1 MEKQP
6 PSRQPSRYRSTR
18 RGTRPATDKAC
29 APTNRHPEPPSAPP
43 EDSTPQISR
52 SMSRYR
58 RYRREIADVDKMP
71 GKTPSVSSCARAL
84 APAASLPDKA
94 KLHHTVEEEQLRE
107 KHRLDAMAQLTGG
120 SHEVKAHKS
129 SSHPVAQ
136 LAQHE
141 YVDDGSRLPMRA
153 RWPETNNSDKEH
165 RPPSNPSTN
174 SSGRKSFL
182 QRVKLSKSKECVEKD
197 LSRPRYIGV
206 GGGGIVPGTDAP
218 ISAVNA
224 GERMVRVQYSDNCV
238 SLPVTPSTLV
248 SDLLLSASEKLSRD
262 IDAEKFI
269 MIESFQQVGLQR
281 PLRRYEHVREVMNS
295 WAHDSDN
302 RLIVIP
308 PSSMDVLDQVD
319 AQRVPSEKPVETTVY
334 LYYSQRP
341 RKWDKRYV
349 TLRAD
354 GQIMISKKEKSKD
367 CTNICHLSDF
377 DIYSPSARAI
387 AKDVKPPKKICF
399 AIKSLQKSSMFLS
412 TENFVHFF
420 STNDRAT
427 ADQWYRTVQQWRSWY
442 LVNTLGAVHSAES
455 EKNIPKR
462 TLTNKSVRRISMD
475 VPDVPLVDLIPS
487 DPEPLTRVRP
497 SMDQS
502 RPSAPRDGFDRK
514 KSTREHGRPL
524 SRHFQE
530 PLSLNL
536 HIPTGSHDDNS
547 MIQSLNHGQDE
558 EETFSP
564 TGLLGRTYTQ
574 RQQVMRERQESEKRA
589 NQEAFIG
596 TGLLA
601 EIQPHAPI
609 SMAPTQS
616 PAMPTRSKSVRSV
629 KSVKQATKPL
639 VDLTP
644 VFQEPPQHTRK
655 GRGVTVEPGVL
666 LIDAATGPELA
677 PGCTSIPPAL
687 AWRRPSVPVTDVP
700 PVPPVPQMRHR
711 SNTARSVRHVQT
723 GTNAV
728 GTSPS
733 SPAVPFLPNSL
744 LANARST
751 NAQAPPTGHGVATG
765 DRNATRPML
774 DMSPENP
781 FAEGSLLHQL

>member
-18 RGTRPATDKAC
+18 KGTRPATDKVC
-29 APTNRHPEPPSAPP
+29 APTNRQPEPSSAPP

-58 RYRREIADVDKMP
+58 RYRREIADDEKMP
-71 GKTPSVSSCARAL
+71 AKTPSVSSCARAP
-84 APAASLPDKA
+84 PAAPLPDKA
-94 KLHHTVEEEQLRE
+94 KVHHTVEEEQMRE
-107 KHRLDAMAQLTGG
+107 KHRLDTMAQLTGG

-129 SSHPVAQ
+129 SSHVAAQ
-136 LAQHE
+136 PAQHE

-153 RWPETNNSDKEH
+153 RRPETNNSDKEH
-165 RPPSNPSTN
+165 RPSSNPSTN

-182 QRVKLSKSKECVEKD
+182 QKVKLSKSKGCAEKE
-197 LSRPRYIGV
+197 LSGPRYIGV

-224 GERMVRVQYSDNCV
+224 GERMVRVQYSDNCI

-248 SDLLLSASEKLSRD
+248 SDLLLSASEKLSPD
-262 IDAEKFI
+262 IDAEQFI
-269 MIESFQQVGLQR
+269 MLESFQQVGLQR
-281 PLRRYEHVREVMNS
+281 PLRRYEHIREVMNS

-308 PSSMDVLDQVD
+308 PSSIDILDQVD
-319 AQRVPSEKPVETTVY
+319 AQRVPIEKPVETTVY
-334 LYYSQRP
+334 LYYSQRR

-354 GQIMISKKEKSKD
+354 GQIVVSKKENSKD

-377 DIYSPSARAI
+377 DIYSPTARAI

-399 AIKSLQKSSMFLS
+399 AIKSLEKSSMFLS

-427 ADQWYRTVQQWRSWY
+427 ADQWYRSVQQWRSWY
-442 LVNTLGAVHSAES
+442 LVNTLGAVKPAET

-462 TLTNKSVRRISMD
+462 TLTNKSVRRMSMD
-475 VPDVPLVDLIPS
+475 VPEVPLVDLIPS

-497 SMDQS
+497 SMDQTRS
-502 RPSAPRDGFDRK
+502 PAPRDGFARK
-514 KSTREHGRPL
+514 KSTREHAPPP
-524 SRHFQE
+524 SRHFPE
-530 PLSLNL
+530 TLLLNL
-536 HIPTGSHDDNS
+536 HIPAGGHDDNS
-547 MIQSLNHGQDE
+547 MIQSLNPEQDE

-574 RQQVMRERQESEKRA
+574 RQHIMRERQENEKRA

-601 EIQPHAPI
+601 ESQPHVPMSTAP
-609 SMAPTQS
+609 SQS

-629 KSVKQATKPL
+629 KSVKQTTKPL

-644 VFQEPPQHTRK
+644 VFQEPPQHIRK

-677 PGCTSIPPAL
+677 PSCMSIPPAL

-700 PVPPVPQMRHR
+700 PVPQMRHR
-711 SNTARSVRHVQT
+711 SNTARSVRHVPT
-723 GTNAV
+723 GTNVV
-728 GTSPS
+728 GPSPS
-733 SPAVPFLPNSL
+733 TPAMPFLPNSL

-751 NAQAPPTGHGVATG
+751 NAQSEPVGHGVATG

>member
-18 RGTRPATDKAC
+18 KGTRPATEKVC
-29 APTNRHPEPPSAPP
+29 APTNRQPEPPSLPQDDP
-43 EDSTPQISR
+43 TPQVSR

-58 RYRREIADVDKMP
+58 RYRREVADENIP
-71 GKTPSVSSCARAL
+71 KTPSVSSCARAHL
-84 APAASLPDKA
+84 APAAPLPDKA
-94 KLHHTVEEEQLRE
+94 KVDHSAEEEQLRE

-129 SSHPVAQ
+129 SSHVAAQ
-136 LAQHE
+136 PAQHE
-141 YVDDGSRLPMRA
+141 YVDDGSRLPMRP
-153 RWPETNNSDKEH
+153 RWPETNHSVKEH
-165 RPPSNPSTN
+165 RPPSNPSSN
-174 SSGRKSFL
+174 SSDRKSFL
-182 QRVKLSKSKECVEKD
+182 QKVKLSRSRGSIEKD
-197 LSRPRYIGV
+197 LSGPRYIGV

-224 GERMVRVQYSDNCV
+224 GERMVRVQYSDNCI

-262 IDAEKFI
+262 IDAEQFI

-302 RLIVIP
+302 RLIIIP
-308 PSSMDVLDQVD
+308 PSSIDVLDQVD

-354 GQIMISKKEKSKD
+354 GQIVISKKEKSKD

-427 ADQWYRTVQQWRSWY
+427 ADQWYQAVQQWRSWY
-442 LVNTLGAVHSAES
+442 LVNTLGALQSAES
-455 EKNIPKR
+455 ESSIPKR
-462 TLTNKSVRRISMD
+462 ALTSKSVRRISVD
-475 VPDVPLVDLIPS
+475 IPDVPLVDRIPS
-487 DPEPLTRVRP
+487 DPEPVPRARP

-502 RPSAPRDGFDRK
+502 RSSAPRDGFARK
-514 KSTREHGRPL
+514 KSTREHVPPPSRP
-524 SRHFQE
+524 FPE
-530 PLSLNL
+530 TLSLKL
-536 HIPTGSHDDNS
+536 HIPAGGHDDNS
-547 MIQSLNHGQDE
+547 MIQTLNREQDE

-574 RQQVMRERQESEKRA
+574 RQQVMRERQENEKRA

-601 EIQPHAPI
+601 ESQPHPPAYTP
-609 SMAPTQS
+609 SNHS

-629 KSVKQATKPL
+629 KSVKQTTKPL

-677 PGCTSIPPAL
+677 PGCMSIPPAL

-700 PVPPVPQMRHR
+700 PVPQMRNR
-711 SNTARSVRHVQT
+711 SNTARSVRHGQT
-723 GTNAV
+723 GTNA
-728 GTSPS
+728 GGPSPS

-744 LANARST
+744 LANARTT
-751 NAQAPPTGHGVATG
+751 NVQSQPVGHGVATG

-781 FAEGSLLHQL
+781 FAEGSLLRQL